1 MKNNALLDTNTNK
14 NKYDVD
20 KLNDKNIIQYQIQM
34 QIGISSKNN
43 KGSTE

>member
-14 NKYDVD
+14 NKYDID

-43 KGSTE
+43 KDSTE